1 MTGLPRRVLVLLA
14 LVVIWVA
21 AGVVFVFWGY
31 GWKAVSRGELLL
43 HDSEESAAYGRSLD
57 VKGTVAKGQPVAVL
71 FDVYGKDYWGATS
84 GPPTT
89 ISAGCFVPILFLIPE
104 RPKPVLP
111 SRLAGPGRLH
121 RSSSAHSTPIFVPD
135 KP

>member
-57 VKGTVAKGQPVAVL
+57 VKGTVAKGQPVTVL
-71 FDVYGKDYWGATS
+71 FDVYGKDYWACYIRTPDNHFGW
-84 GPPTT
+84 
-89 ISAGCFVPILFLIPE
+89 
-104 RPKPVLP
+104 VLCTDLV
-111 SRLAGPGRLH
+111 SD
-121 RSSSAHSTPIFVPD
+121 S
-135 KP
+135 